1 MDYDAPNDSAARV
14 GDWMMTYTGRKFF
27 PLDPRPED
35 IDLKDIAWGLAHQC
49 RYNGHGRFFYSVAEH
64 SVLLSRHFGETLP
77 AREALLHDAAEAYIG
92 DVIRPLKRSLPQFVE
107 IEAKLERVIFARFN
121 LPVVL
126 RDEIKAADTTILA
139 DERNRL
145 FDPDVCEA
153 HGWTAKDR
161 LGVNIE
167 GWSPTA
173 AYGMFMYRALALG
186 VLP

>member
-1 MDYDAPNDSAARV
+1 MDYDVPNSNVARV

-35 IDLKDIAWGLAHQC
+35 IDLRDIGWGLAHQC

-64 SVLLSRHFGETLP
+64 SVLLSNHFGQGML

-107 IEAKLERVIFARFN
+107 IEAKLERVIFKRFN
-121 LPVVL
+121 LPATL
-126 RDEIKAADTTILA
+126 RGEIKAADTSILT

-145 FDPDVCEA
+145 FDAEVCEA
-153 HGWTAKDR
+153 HGWTVRDR
-161 LGVNIE
+161 LGVPID

-173 AYGMFMYRALALG
+173 AYGMFMQRALALG
-186 VLP
+186 LLP